1 MQQSD
6 WSTYMASCVFT
17 LLSYLH
23 SLPFLPLST
32 FLTSLSPHHLFP
44 LHSPPPPPL
53 PSSTP
58 LPHSPP
64 LPPSLQH
71 TYTDLDLPALESCHK
86 TLTVSLGTLAQL
98 ITSFC
103 ACYEAELRPWSNR
116 QPPRLSGLGQVCK
129 RVHVHMQHVNKVLT
143 QGGVVH

>member
-1 MQQSD
+1 M
-6 WSTYMASCVFT
+6 VFT
-17 LLSYLH
+17 SCPDAKCSNLIGLLIWLH
-23 SLPFLPLST
+23 VSSLCFPTST
-32 FLTSLSPHHLFP
+32 PSPSSLSPLSSHHCPPTTSFP
-44 LHSPPPPPL
+44 
-53 PSSTP
+53 STP
-58 LPHSPP
+58 LLSLHS

>member
-6 WSTYMASCVFT
+6 WSTYMAMAPCVFT

-23 SLPFLPLST
+23 SLLFLPLST
-32 FLTSLSPHHLFP
+32 FLPSLSP
-44 LHSPPPPPL
+44 L
-53 PSSTP
+53 PSLPFSTS
-58 LPHSPP
+58 LPS
-64 LPPSLQH
+64 PPSLQH
-71 TYTDLDLPALESCHK
+71 TYTDLDLPALESYHK

-143 QGGVVH
+143 QGGVVR